1 MFCLPP
7 LRGNALVMIALLTA
21 YSTSVSCAFC
31 IYIWLD
37 GFCSK
42 TSHLFSYRL
51 KNYRLMQFLTFCFSF
66 CFVGSGINHATEY
79 FISNDE
85 DANERNRDTIN
96 PEKLISIIF
105 LGYLCCF
112 SSACFSVITSSFIIS
127 PHWEAAYPQLLGWQT
142 RSHYMSK

>member
-1 MFCLPP
+1 MTVFCLPP
-7 LRGNALVMIALLTA
+7 LRSNALVMIILLTA
-21 YSTSVSCAFC
+21 HSTSVSCAFC

-37 GFCSK
+37 EFRSK

-51 KNYRLMQFLTFCFSF
+51 KNYWLVQFLTFRFSV
-66 CFVGSGINHATEY
+66 CLVGSGISHPTEY

-85 DANERNRDTIN
+85 DANERKRDAIN

-105 LGYLCCF
+105 LGYVCCF

-127 PHWEAAYPQLLGWQT
+127 PH
-142 RSHYMSK
+142 